1 MAEGVGSARVHT
13 TDHET
18 ARSAYKQSCPALT
31 LVAVRKHL
39 PSTPPAG
46 RVAGSLCGMLTEGV
60 SLFKRATMM
69 MLYTRKALGL
79 EQSPTK
85 DEVLWWR
92 PLMER
97 METLAKHRRLEQSGI
112 AALRSFTDVW
122 DERVRQLAAGE
133 DRPAFSPAQIKAMTQ
148 SLADYEP
155 WLRTHFPN
163 AFIPHDPSSN

>member
-1 MAEGVGSARVHT
+1 
-13 TDHET
+13 
-18 ARSAYKQSCPALT
+18 
-31 LVAVRKHL
+31 
-39 PSTPPAG
+39 
-46 RVAGSLCGMLTEGV
+46 MLTEGA
-60 SLFKRATMM
+60 SLFKRATFM

-79 EQSPTK
+79 EQSPAK

-92 PLMER
+92 PLLER

-133 DRPAFSPAQIKAMTQ
+133 DRPAFSSGQIRGMTQ